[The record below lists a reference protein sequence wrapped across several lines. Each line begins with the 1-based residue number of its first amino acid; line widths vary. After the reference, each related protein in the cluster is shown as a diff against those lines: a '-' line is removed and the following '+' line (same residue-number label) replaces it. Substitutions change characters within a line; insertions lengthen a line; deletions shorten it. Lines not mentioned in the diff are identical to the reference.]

1 MVGGAGMGRGRK
13 SERWLCALNGGTV
26 VQIVL
31 DPTLGHEQR
40 GVRPC
45 VIVSDRDVT
54 SDQRFPLL
62 CVVPITGTP
71 GEGPLYPSLTPGPSG
86 LRKSSFALVDQLR
99 SVDKRRVRR
108 VYGRVPRTELEAIDD
123 GLSLFFGLEWR
134 SSAGSAP

>member
-1 MVGGAGMGRGRK
+1 MAMRLDR
-13 SERWLCALNGGTV
+13 GTV

-45 VIVSDRDVT
+45 VIVSDPDVT

-86 LRKSSFALVDQLR
+86 LRKTSFALVDQLR

-108 VYGRVPRTELEAIDD
+108 LYGRILRAELAAIDD
-123 GLSLFFGLEWR
+123 GLSLFLGLELP
-134 SSAGSAP
+134 SPAAS